1 VESAVSIQSFGYSRL
16 LLTKKDAGEK
26 HRTEATARRARRMSN
41 SGRFVSFRRPGTR
54 AAYCDFSRFE
64 TAEQSTVTFNSSV
77 HTVTS
82 GRAFLLL
89 GEHCG
94 KGRGQISIG
103 AAKRRSINSHR
114 KERFGALDKIARARV
129 AVAGSHRRRVLRS
142 QLSKRFEVPHLPA
155 PAA

>member
-1 VESAVSIQSFGYSRL
+1 LWNLRFRFNLSDTQDSCSRKR
-16 LLTKKDAGEK
+16 TQEK
-26 HRTEATARRARRMSN
+26 NIARRPQRDGHGGCLILGVLCLFGGQAREPPIAIS
-41 SGRFVSFRRPGTR
+41 
-54 AAYCDFSRFE
+54 AASRQQNK
-64 TAEQSTVTFNSSV
+64 ALFNSSV

-89 GEHCG
+89 GEHWG